1 MLVNLQITIMMEL
14 GTTLMQMM
22 IMMGIPML
30 MRLLLVQILLILA
43 VFLKTQITINFPI
56 M

>member
-1 MLVNLQITIMMEL
+1 MLVNPQITIMTEL

-22 IMMGIPML
+22 IMMDIPML
-30 MRLLLVQILLILA
+30 MRLLPVQILLILA
-43 VFLKTQITINFPI
+43 VFLKTQIMINFLT